1 MSCKASRQLHG
12 AVEGIS
18 GIGAA
23 AGIHVGTST
32 CRSTSGRAQMTNWSI
47 PVGRVAC
54 LREIPNATL
63 NIRDGGHFVAH
74 RCYYE
79 IFGGAEPLESRNLQE
94 GRGFGPDH
102 SLGADLGDRFR
113 LSSTATRISGS
124 NVRYRP
130 SPLWPRPFRS
140 VRTTACH
147 PNRSSRRTSNPISS
161 APPTS

>member
-23 AGIHVGTST
+23 AGIHVGPRRAGRHLGGHRRPTG
-32 CRSTSGRAQMTNWSI
+32 RSQLAASPGRANSQRHLEYSRRR
-47 PVGRVAC
+47 PFRCAPLP
-54 LREIPNATL
+54 LRDL
-63 NIRDGGHFVAH
+63 R
-74 RCYYE
+74 
-79 IFGGAEPLESRNLQE
+79 GAEPLESRNLQE